1 MTIQRYASAFLSLL
15 VGQQARLVTDGTWGL
30 QAPDPARLGT
40 TQQRLPSKTRQ
51 VELKNAG
58 NYVGNANYINYIKI
72 YIYICTHVC
81 IHTDIFESDQPH
93 GIVSKLSK
101 DVLLQIADMDVI
113 PLSYP
118 LKTQHF

>member
-1 MTIQRYASAFLSLL
+1 MLQLFSVFLLGSL
-15 VGQQARLVTDGTWGL
+15 RLVTDGTWGL

-58 NYVGNANYINYIKI
+58 SYVGNANYINYIKI
-72 YIYICTHVC
+72 YICTYVC
-81 IHTDIFESDQPH
+81 IQTDIFESDQPH

-101 DVLLQIADMDVI
+101 DVLLQIADMDVTPFTSI
-113 PLSYP
+113 EKPAFLNRFP
-118 LKTQHF
+118 R